1 MGLLPTGLHS
11 ISQKP
16 DWIAPRV
23 EAMVRKEIGAN
34 GPLPYQILPG
44 ASAGATVGS
53 VMADMARSF
62 THLRYQ
68 TTLLFYIHFALS
80 WPCPFELQVS
90 VTQQG
95 LGALVGKFAYAVPL
109 NRPVRGV
116 LELQGYSFVGD
127 PATTA
132 RLNSNRPMLAQAHR
146 LARTRSTIGKFRMTI
161 PQCLQILPR
170 NPGSVL
176 VVHRLA
182 DPGLLIGANVGA
194 RDLLA
199 FVPTLEA
206 CL

>member
-68 TTLLFYIHFALS
+68 TTSLFYIHFALS
-80 WPCPFELQVS
+80 WSRPF
-90 VTQQG
+90 
-95 LGALVGKFAYAVPL
+95 
-109 NRPVRGV
+109 
-116 LELQGYSFVGD
+116 
-127 PATTA
+127 
-132 RLNSNRPMLAQAHR
+132 
-146 LARTRSTIGKFRMTI
+146 
-161 PQCLQILPR
+161 
-170 NPGSVL
+170 
-176 VVHRLA
+176 
-182 DPGLLIGANVGA
+182 
-194 RDLLA
+194 
-199 FVPTLEA
+199 
-206 CL
+206 